1 MNRDMPDGFA
11 PGVLRSLVAGMRQ
24 FGEYL
29 RSNPILMI
37 ILLIALLLR
46 LSVIFWG
53 LPVGYSRSFHP
64 DEFKYLAP
72 ALSFHD
78 FYLTSKPFPMY
89 GTSVQYTIGLLL
101 LPIHGAF
108 KLLGLGSDYEVLG
121 QLICRLS
128 AVAFGVLS
136 VLLLHRL
143 GSRLFDHRTGIIA
156 AAFLSVSVYHALNS
170 AVFTL
175 DVPMSALLLMNI
187 LFCLRMLERDTLLN
201 YVLLGIATGY
211 LIGTKFTGAVFVA
224 FPVTLLILG
233 GWPNKDKMHLI
244 KGIALCCAAAMI
256 TFIVFSPQY
265 VIGFNDIYAYILNE
279 KVDFVDRT
287 EPGSLLAAAG
297 RFLNGFTTALGWPVT
312 VMAIAGM
319 LCFGASH
326 WRSKLSILA
335 IICMY
340 SLFFRYFMQ
349 PRYVIFIAPLFCL
362 FAAHACSE
370 LFGSRNRLSKALAIV
385 LIASTFGQSGF
396 FLVKGIGSRLTDSRV
411 GAAKFLDKSYH
422 RQTRI
427 AFSFVSEKY
436 ANQHPWRY
444 PRLKNS
450 EHTQVS
456 LFDDPDV
463 IVTSSFDMKQIEAVL
478 GSEYL
483 SSEYQWAPA
492 QNSRWYRYS
501 APSPRL
507 FRFYDQL
514 LSGKGEYRLIKVFP
528 AGPVVG
534 EFAPPEIR
542 IYERDGLR
550 VGPELL
556 E

>member
-1 MNRDMPDGFA
+1 MNRDMPDGLA
-11 PGVLRSLVAGMRQ
+11 PGVLRSLAAGMRRS
-24 FGEYL
+24 GVYM

-37 ILLIALLLR
+37 ILLIAVLLR

-53 LPVGYSRSFHP
+53 LPVGYSRPYHP

-101 LPIHGAF
+101 LPLHGAF
-108 KLLGLGSDYEVLG
+108 KLLGPGSGYEVLG

-128 AVAFGVLS
+128 VVASGVLS
-136 VLLLHRL
+136 VLLIHRL
-143 GSRLFDHRTGIIA
+143 GARLFDHRTGIIA

-175 DVPMSALLLMNI
+175 DVPMSALLLVNI
-187 LFCLRMLERDTLLN
+187 LICLRMLERDTLLN
-201 YVLLGIATGY
+201 YLVLGIATGY
-211 LIGTKFTGAVFVA
+211 LIGTKFTAAVFVA

-244 KGIALCCAAAMI
+244 KGMAICCASATI

-265 VIGFNDIYAYILNE
+265 VIGFNDIYAYIMNE

-297 RFLNGFTTALGWPVT
+297 SFLNGITTALGWPVT
-312 VMAIAGM
+312 VLAITGM
-319 LCFGASH
+319 LRFGASH
-326 WRSKLSILA
+326 WRSKLSLLA
-335 IICMY
+335 IIFLY
-340 SLFFRYFMQ
+340 SLFFRHFMH

-362 FAAHACSE
+362 FAAHACSA
-370 LFGSRNRLSKALAIV
+370 LFGSKHRISKALAVV
-385 LIASTFGQSGF
+385 LIAFTFGQSGF
-396 FLVKGIGSRLTDSRV
+396 FLVNGIGSRLTDSRV

-422 RQTRI
+422 GKTRI
-427 AFSFVSEKY
+427 AFSLVSEKY
-436 ANQHPWRY
+436 PNTHSWRY

-450 EHTQVS
+450 GHTQVS
-456 LFDDPDV
+456 LLDDPDV
-463 IVTSSFDMKQIEAVL
+463 IVTSSFDMEKIEAAL
-478 GSEYL
+478 GSGYL
-483 SSEYQWAPA
+483 SSDYQWAPA
-492 QNSRWYRYS
+492 QKSWWYRYS

-514 LSGKGEYRLIKVFP
+514 LSDEGEYRLVKVFP
-528 AGPVVG
+528 AGPGVG

-550 VGPELL
+550 VGL
-556 E
+556 EPLE